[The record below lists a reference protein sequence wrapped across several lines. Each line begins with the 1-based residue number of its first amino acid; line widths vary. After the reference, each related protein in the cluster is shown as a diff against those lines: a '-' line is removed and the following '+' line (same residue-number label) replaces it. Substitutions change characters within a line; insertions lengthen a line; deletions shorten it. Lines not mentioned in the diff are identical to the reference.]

1 MIKSTTLENFQSH
14 TLSELKFHE
23 GVNVITGVSDSG
35 KSSIIRAW
43 YWLIHNRPSGEDFKN
58 WKAHKKDQVAVEV
71 MTDKDTFAIIRSDG
85 KTTYST
91 NEQNFSAIKTD
102 VPSEISE
109 ALNITDYNLQ
119 TQFQPYFL
127 LQDSPGEVARKLNEL
142 VGLDIIDL
150 LYKNLSSEIRT
161 TNAELTMKQKQWSE
175 TKEQLMEFAS
185 LADIEKLITN
195 IEENYRESLEIKL
208 CQDHLKEVIDNAA
221 LIEKEKE
228 KLNKVIKYSPR
239 VDKNLLLIEEGLLL
253 YEKKNN
259 LKEIIDQ
266 IYEVVHRDIELNNL
280 WLELEKPCDALLKQ
294 IKESQNIS
302 DATTNL
308 STIIQSLC
316 NIKNQQQK
324 GIEKLDESKTQYV
337 ELLNEAKVCPVC
349 SSKID
354 NTILKSIKE
363 NL

>member
-43 YWLIHNRPSGEDFKN
+43 YWLINNRPSGEDFKN
-58 WKAHKKDQVAVEV
+58 WKAHKKDQVAVEIV
-71 MTDKDTFAIIRSDG
+71 TDKDTFAIIRADG

-109 ALNITDYNLQ
+109 VLNITDYNLQ

-142 VGLDIIDL
+142 VGLDVIDT
-150 LYKNLSSEIRT
+150 LYKNISSEIRT

-175 TKEQLMEFAS
+175 TKEQLIEFANLS
-185 LADIEKLITN
+185 DIEKLIEI
-195 IEENYRESLEIKL
+195 IEKNYQESVEIKSCL
-208 CQDHLKEVIDNAA
+208 AYLKEVIDNAA
-221 LIEKEKE
+221 SIEKEKD

-239 VDKNLLLIEEGLLL
+239 VDKCLLLIEEGLQIF
-253 YEKKNN
+253 EKKNN

-266 IYEVVHRDIELNNL
+266 INEVVHRDIELNEL
-280 WLELEKPCDALLKQ
+280 WLELEEPCDALLKQ
-294 IKESQNIS
+294 IKESKNIL
-302 DATTNL
+302 DGTTNL
-308 STIIQSLC
+308 SAMIQSLHTL
-316 NIKNQQQK
+316 KNQQQRE
-324 GIEKLDESKTQYV
+324 IDRLNEYKTQYIK
-337 ELLNEAKVCPVC
+337 LLNEEKICPVC
-349 SSKID
+349 SSEID
-354 NTILKSIKE
+354 SSILKLIKE

>member
-71 MTDKDTFAIIRSDG
+71 VTNKDTFAIIRSDG

-185 LADIEKLITN
+185 LSDIEKLITN
-195 IEENYRESLEIKL
+195 IEENYQESLEIKL

-253 YEKKNN
+253 YEKKNKLWDDIN
-259 LKEIIDQ
+259 Q
-266 IYEVVHRDIELNNL
+266 ITEVQEAIELNNV
-280 WLELEKPCDALLKQ
+280 WLELEEPCNDLLNQ

-302 DATTNL
+302 DEASNL
-308 STIIQSLC
+308 SAMIQSLSTL
-316 NIKNQQQK
+316 KSQQQRE
-324 GIEKLDESKTQYV
+324 ITRLDEYKTQYIG
-337 ELLNEAKVCPVC
+337 LLNEVKLCPVC
-349 SSKID
+349 SSEID

>member
-142 VGLDIIDL
+142 VGLDLIDL

-185 LADIEKLITN
+185 LTDIEKLITN
-195 IEENYRESLEIKL
+195 IEENYQESLEIKL

-239 VDKNLLLIEEGLLL
+239 VDNNLLLIEEELLL
-253 YEKKNN
+253 YEKKNK
-259 LKEIIDQ
+259 LWDDIAQ
-266 IYEVVHRDIELNNL
+266 IAVVQEDIELNNAWIIL
-280 WLELEKPCDALLKQ
+280 KEPCDALLKQ

-324 GIEKLDESKTQYV
+324 EIKKLDESKTQYV
-337 ELLNEAKVCPVC
+337 GLLNEAKLCPVC
-349 SSKID
+349 SSEID